1 MTMYLIHKNKKKNYI
16 WRSKICVFFCSKQ
29 LPLNIKQKYEFL
41 YHFVDRER
49 VLSVVVGVV
58 SFSVNKPLEFHH
70 TTFSIT

>member
-1 MTMYLIHKNKKKNYI
+1 MF
-16 WRSKICVFFCSKQ
+16 FFCSKQ